1 MILLFLLTA
10 DIDIA
15 VERETAKEEER
26 KAIKSELNIAS
37 SPVPAPVGEEDAIAI
52 QAFKVKE
59 PSFVKNALYTIDN
72 SGGAR
77 NRKIRQESTKASS
90 LFHPFA
96 FFMILLDLDAFF
108 SSLPYPETRRRK
120 DIIINENRA
129 REEDDTVF
137 TSVYVRL

>member
-37 SPVPAPVGEEDAIAI
+37 SPVPAPVGEEDAISI
-52 QAFKVKE
+52 QAFKVKT
-59 PSFVKNALYTIDN
+59 PSFVKNALYTMDN

-77 NRKIRQESTKASS
+77 NRKIKKESTKASS
-90 LFHPFA
+90 FFQPFA

-108 SSLPYPETRRRK
+108 SSLPYPEIRRRR
-120 DIIINENRA
+120 DIMINENRA